1 MLFNSLEFILFLLV
15 VLPLYFGI
23 THRFRWMLMLVAS
36 YVFYMSWKPEY
47 ILLIVGSTLI
57 DYFAGYRM
65 SGIPEKAARRPYL
78 YSSLLANFG
87 LLFSFKYFDF
97 FNESAKVLFEAFDG
111 RYPIGALELI
121 LPVGI
126 SFYTFQT
133 VSYTIDVYNGTT
145 KAEKHLGIFALF
157 VAFFPQ
163 LVAGP
168 IERSSHLLPQFRVKV
183 EFDYERIRNGL
194 MLMAWGYFKKVVIAD
209 RLAVFVNQVYNNP
222 DEFTGLQL
230 IVATVF
236 FAYQIYCDFSAY
248 SDIAVGLAQ
257 VLGFDLM
264 RNFNH
269 PYASQSF
276 SEFWKRWHISLSSWF
291 RDYVYIPL
299 GGNRVIKWRWFYN
312 LAITFLLSGL
322 WHGANWTFAIWG
334 GLHALYLIG
343 EILLSRSKLVPSL
356 PGWTKV
362 PIIFAL
368 TSFAWI
374 FFRANSVDDAFL
386 IISKLFDWKIDQVSL
401 AMINDDSY
409 QFVLAI
415 IFLIVL
421 ECVQVIQR
429 SGPLRPRIAAQPAWV
444 RWSLYAGGTCVILF
458 FGVFTEQ
465 EFIYFQF

>member
-1 MLFNSLEFILFLLV
+1 
-15 VLPLYFGI
+15 
-23 THRFRWMLMLVAS
+23 
-36 YVFYMSWKPEY
+36 
-47 ILLIVGSTLI
+47 
-57 DYFAGYRM
+57 M
-65 SGIPEKAARRPYL
+65 SGISEKVARRPYL
-78 YSSLLANFG
+78 YLSLLANLG

-97 FNESAKVLFEAFDG
+97 FNESAKVLFEAFDR

-133 VSYTIDVYNGTT
+133 LSYTIDVYSGAT

-183 EFDYERIRNGL
+183 EFDYERIRSGF

-222 DEFTGLQL
+222 DEFSGLQL

-299 GGNRVIKWRWFYN
+299 GGNRVVKWRWFYN

-334 GLHALYLIG
+334 ALHALYLIG
-343 EILLSRSKLVPSL
+343 EILFSSSKLVPSL

-362 PIIFAL
+362 TITFAL

-386 IISKLFDWKIDQVSL
+386 IVSKLFDWKIDQVSF
-401 AMINDDSY
+401 AMITDDSY

-444 RWSLYAGGTCVILF
+444 RWLLYVGGTCVILF
-458 FGVFTEQ
+458 FGVFAEQ